1 MISCTEFIPLYSE
14 FFRFLEEREG
24 HDAVMRYW
32 IFIAKRNVCNRA
44 NPNSLIS
51 SLEQYKENP
60 MEGAWRYWCRTL
72 AEEASDTIRI
82 YDPKGNYVISHMRHC
97 PSRGRLNALEHIEP
111 YYDYCAHCGVVYS
124 PALEEFGLAMARDD
138 SGVANAECK
147 SMLYVKGHR
156 PDIDLAALTDDEMRE
171 MAKRE
176 GVEILDLQAGDNK
189 YLHRAFHNSS
199 DAALLFCGENYGNE
213 AVCEFVDAYT
223 KRYYAPQIEDAKTRG
238 LVAVKEWLEAVYA
251 AEEASEVLHTEL
263 TENELTVNIDYCP
276 GMAYMRSINREPCKW
291 YVEQTRTLY
300 AAFAEAAGLDFKLD
314 YFESDGKTCFH
325 FIKK

>member
-32 IFIAKRNVCNRA
+32 LFIAGRNVCNRA

-51 SLEQYKENP
+51 FLEKYRENP

-82 YDPKGNYVISHMRHC
+82 YDPKGNYVLSHMRHC
-97 PSRGRLNALEHIEP
+97 PSRGRLNALKHIEP

-124 PALEEFGLAMARDD
+124 PALEEFGLVMERDD
-138 SGVANAECK
+138 SGVATAECK
-147 SMLYVKGHR
+147 SMLYAKGRR

-171 MAKRE
+171 MAKAE
-176 GVEILDLQAGDNK
+176 GVEILDLQAEDNK

-199 DAALLFCGENYGNE
+199 DAALLFCGENYGDE
-213 AVCEFVDAYT
+213 AVEEFMTAYT
-223 KRYYAPQIEDAKTRG
+223 KRYYAPQIEDAKARG
-238 LVAVKEWLEAVYA
+238 LVAVKEWLEAVYS
-251 AEEASEVLHTEL
+251 AEEASEVLHTDL
-263 TENELTVNIDYCP
+263 CDNELTVNVDYCP
-276 GMAYMRSINREPCKW
+276 GMAYMRSINREPCRW
-291 YVEQTRTLY
+291 YMEETRTLY
-300 AAFAEAAGLDFKLD
+300 AVFAEEAGLDFKLD
-314 YFESDGKTCFH
+314 YFENDGKTCFH
-325 FIKK
+325 FAKR